1 MTSTSFA
8 ADELLDQARGLLP
21 DVVGLRRTV
30 HRHPELGLE
39 LPQTQR
45 TVLDALD
52 GLPVEVRTGGAVT
65 SVVADLEGGG
75 GVGPTVLLRAD
86 MDALPMP
93 EDADV
98 DFASEVDG
106 AMHACGHDAHVAM
119 LVGAARLL
127 TARRDSFAGRV
138 RFMFQPGEEGFH
150 GARTMIE
157 EGVLDDPNVDGVFAL
172 HVSPNLPSGVVSTRP
187 GPALAS
193 ADIVEVVVT
202 GRGGH
207 ASTPY
212 LANDPMPVAAEIV
225 QALQVFATRRIN
237 TFDPVVITIT
247 KIRAGTTNNV
257 IPEQVLMLGTLRA
270 VSDGSRKAAL
280 AGIERL
286 ASGIAA
292 AHEMRAEVHITPGY
306 PPTVNDGDFARFTGR
321 VARSLLG
328 DAGFVEMPAPI
339 MGAEDFSYV
348 LRQRPGAIAFL
359 GVCPAGQ
366 QPLRAPSCHS
376 NRMTIDE
383 NALAPGVAMYAA
395 TALEYLGTG
404 GSLVA

>member
-8 ADELLDQARGLLP
+8 ADELLDHARGLLP
-21 DVVGLRRTV
+21 EVVGLRRTV
-30 HRHPELGLE
+30 HRHPELGLQ

-45 TVLDALD
+45 TVLYALD
-52 GLPVEVRTGGAVT
+52 GLPIAVRTGGAVT
-65 SVVADLEGGG
+65 SVVADLEGGAG
-75 GVGPTVLLRAD
+75 AGPTVLLRAD

-93 EDADV
+93 EDTGV

-172 HVSPNLPSGVVSTRP
+172 HVSPNLPSGVVSRRP

-292 AHEMRAEVHITPGY
+292 AHEMRAEVNVTTGY
-306 PPTVNDGDFARFTGR
+306 PPTVNDGDFAHFTGR

-328 DAGFVEMPAPI
+328 DGGFVEMPAPI

-359 GVCPAGQ
+359 GVCPPGQ

-383 NALAPGVAMYAA
+383 DALASGVAMYAA
-395 TALEYLGTG
+395 TALEFLGNG
-404 GSLVA
+404 GSLVG